1 MSKSNE
7 QLNNESSLPSE
18 LLKNI
23 IIARILRPRETEVV
37 IECTDGTRFFV
48 HKSENVVELSIT

>member
-1 MSKSNE
+1 MSKYNK
-7 QLNNESSLPSE
+7 QLNNESSLASE
-18 LLKNI
+18 LLQKI

-48 HKSENVVELSIT
+48 NKSENGVELSIT